1 VAVAGHYAYL
11 AGGANGLHVLDVANP
26 VHPTKVGDGFVL
38 GSADRVVVAGN
49 YAYVTENNLRV
60 FNVADPAHPFE
71 AGFYY
76 TPGPATNLAVNGN
89 YIYVA
94 TQRGGLVVLWY
105 TPPVTTSIPGA
116 GGNLTSPVDNTVYTF
131 PSGAF
136 TSTVTITH
144 TPRFPGNAPS
154 FGNLVGIGHVFE
166 VTATYSTGRP
176 AQLAPGQT
184 YTLTVSY
191 ADAEKGPAIEDTLAF
206 YYWNGSQWVLESS
219 SAVNTSTNT
228 MTARPNHFSLWAVLG
243 ETRRVFLPL
252 VLRN

>member
-1 VAVAGHYAYL
+1 M
-11 AGGANGLHVLDVANP
+11 
-26 VHPTKVGDGFVL
+26 
-38 GSADRVVVAGN
+38 
-49 YAYVTENNLRV
+49 
-60 FNVADPAHPFE
+60 
-71 AGFYY
+71 
-76 TPGPATNLAVNGN
+76 
-89 YIYVA
+89 
-94 TQRGGLVVLWY
+94 
-105 TPPVTTSIPGA
+105 
-116 GGNLTSPVDNTVYTF
+116 DNTVYTF

-136 TSTVTITH
+136 TSTAIVTH
-144 TPRFPGNAPS
+144 TLRFPGNAPS

-166 VTATYSTGRP
+166 VTATDNTGRP